1 MFESKNAGG
10 WALALVALGLF
21 IGLVLR
27 DLIRKDKPEEGSPT
41 IATMVPPRD
50 RNVDDLT
57 ELFERVATQCEPF
70 VVTLQPLPTN
80 ASFFPPPHMQ
90 SSGVLMSPEGYI
102 LTTAELV
109 REARQ
114 VTVTLNNKKNFVGE
128 VLGYDARTGVAVV
141 KISTSGLKGIR
152 QGNSEDLRLGQWV
165 VTVGNVAAERHT
177 VTAGIISVKGRGNT
191 WLAEPED
198 LLQTDAVINSNN
210 IGGALV
216 DLQGRLVGINTQANL
231 PEPVAGISHA
241 IPINMAR
248 EVMRHII
255 AEGKFARGTLEIQT
269 QELNAILAKG
279 LRLQDTNGVLVT
291 ETKVEGAAARAGL
304 QRGDVIIQFG
314 ERPTTNMLALRELVA
329 ATKPGATVP
338 ISILRAGAEMTLQV
352 TVAESQSAMAAPEL
366 EPIVTPARSPYK
378 FGLAVSALTP
388 ALLQKRQ
395 LPSKTYG
402 VVVAEILAGSE
413 ADLAGMRMGDIIQ
426 EWEGKSVVSVKDF
439 RAKVSATQPGQAV
452 LIFVRREQQNFY
464 CVMEIPALNDAANN
478 VMP

>member
-21 IGLVLR
+21 IGLVMR
-27 DLIRKDKPEEGSPT
+27 DLIRKEKPEEGSQT

-70 VVTLQPLPTN
+70 VVTLQPLSTN
-80 ASFFPPPHMQ
+80 DSSFPPLHTQ
-90 SSGVLMSPEGYI
+90 GSGVLMSPDGYI
-102 LTTAELV
+102 LTTAGLV

-114 VTVTLNNKKNFVGE
+114 VTATLNNKKTFIGE
-128 VLGYDARTGVAVV
+128 VLGYDALTGVAVI
-141 KISTSGLKGIR
+141 KISASGLKGIR
-152 QGNSEDLRLGQWV
+152 QGNSEDVRLGQWV
-165 VTVGNVAAERHT
+165 VTVGNVAVERHT
-177 VTAGIISVKGRGNT
+177 VTAGIISVKGRANT

-198 LLQTDAVINSNN
+198 LLQTDAVINSHN

-216 DLQGRLVGINTQANL
+216 DLQGRLVGINTQVNL
-231 PEPVAGISHA
+231 PEPVAGISYA

-255 AEGKFARGTLEIQT
+255 AEGKFARGALEIQT
-269 QELNAILAKG
+269 QDLSATLARG

-304 QRGDVIIQFG
+304 QRGDVIIKFREQQ
-314 ERPTTNMLALRELVA
+314 TANMLALRELVA
-329 ATKPGATVP
+329 STKPGTTVP

-366 EPIVTPARSPYK
+366 EPAASPIRSSHKY
-378 FGLAVSALTP
+378 GLTVNALTP
-388 ALLQKRQ
+388 AFLHKRL
-395 LPSKTYG
+395 LPSNTRG
-402 VVVAEILAGSE
+402 VVVADVLAGSE
-413 ADLAGMRMGDIIQ
+413 ADLAGMRIGDIVQ

-439 RAKVSATQPGQAV
+439 RAKMSAAQPGQAV
-452 LIFVRREQQNFY
+452 VIFVRREQQNLY
-464 CVMEIPALNDAANN
+464 CVMEIPALNDAAKNA
-478 VMP
+478 MP